1 MDEAPSEH
9 ILPFYEQPKVQLYQ
23 IPVGGGF
30 PLGIE
35 RVSNPRLGLGG
46 AYGSWGVIYDNDS
59 LFSWIEQHLGEPL
72 LPEERMDLVSLAF
85 LYRHHIIK
93 LSHEEHLEAE
103 VQVGAHFLREAAR
116 A

>member
-46 AYGSWGVIYDNDS
+46 AYGTRWCVHRSTALQI
-59 LFSWIEQHLGEPL
+59 
-72 LPEERMDLVSLAF
+72 R
-85 LYRHHIIK
+85 
-93 LSHEEHLEAE
+93 
-103 VQVGAHFLREAAR
+103 
-116 A
+116 